1 MEIKLNDL
9 RDTRTFGDAKRNRH
23 IDPNGRSTKW
33 FASVTITVSGKAR
46 ELRGSYESTC
56 SFRGVLMNPETGRFS
71 RSPKIVA
78 AIRECL
84 DYAIGN
90 SDIPAPL
97 DFEGE
102 EIR

>member
-33 FASVTITVSGKAR
+33 WASVTITAKAR
-46 ELRGSYESTC
+46 ELRGHYDVTC
-56 SFRGVLMNPETGRFS
+56 PFRGVLMNPETGRFS

-90 SDIPAPL
+90 SDVPAPL